1 MTARILDSSF
11 RLPNITA
18 APRDLN
24 TSSPLD
30 REAWRLYD
38 AGRPAGALRGFA
50 FALALEF
57 AIALVGFSSWNLWR
71 LLR

>member
-11 RLPNITA
+11 QLPNITA

-24 TSSPLD
+24 TRTMLE
-30 REAWRLYD
+30 REAGRLYD
-38 AGRPAGALRGFA
+38 SGRPRGAFRGLA

-57 AIALVGFSSWNLWR
+57 GIVLVGFSSWGLWR